1 MSDRKLDPTIG
12 KLSPFLNNWQDATL
26 LRLADNFAGFA
37 SSGVKWQRKDF
48 QPLTV
53 RHPVR

>member
-53 RHPVR
+53 RHPIR